1 MDEKLNMVAE
11 AAAASKRSRK
21 LEQYLSFEGSTPIQ
35 SFPGDFKFQVHRDAT
50 VMPEMGDSTMNY
62 PIRLALQERNTM

>member
-11 AAAASKRSRK
+11 AAAASKSSRK

-35 SFPGDFKFQVHRDAT
+35 SFPGDFKFSQRCHC
-50 VMPEMGDSTMNY
+50 DSTMNY
-62 PIRLALQERNTM
+62 PIRLALQERHTM